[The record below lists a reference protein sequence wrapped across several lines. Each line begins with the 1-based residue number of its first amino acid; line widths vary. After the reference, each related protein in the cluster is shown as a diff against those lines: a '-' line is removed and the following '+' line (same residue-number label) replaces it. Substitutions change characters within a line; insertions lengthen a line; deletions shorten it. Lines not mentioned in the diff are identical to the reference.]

1 MENNKDSALRK
12 LMAADFAAFELQL
25 FLDTHPDD
33 KQALELFTE
42 VSATAQSMILD
53 YENMY
58 GPLKAGSS
66 PNEIPFMWVDD
77 EYDWP
82 WVKMGED

>member
-33 KQALELFTE
+33 ADAMSK
-42 VSATAQSMILD
+42 
-53 YENMY
+53 Y
-58 GPLKAGSS
+58 LKIITV
-66 PNEIPFMWVDD
+66 P
-77 EYDWP
+77 
-82 WVKMGED
+82 